1 MRSEMEA
8 EPADD
13 ELGDG
18 NPALD
23 PKIMQQLE
31 DLLAS
36 SDASEPEAE
45 QQDDDSEEPP
55 KEAAT

>member
-1 MRSEMEA
+1 MEA

-36 SDASEPEAE
+36 SDAPEPDPD
-45 QQDDDSEEPP
+45 QQDDDAEEPP